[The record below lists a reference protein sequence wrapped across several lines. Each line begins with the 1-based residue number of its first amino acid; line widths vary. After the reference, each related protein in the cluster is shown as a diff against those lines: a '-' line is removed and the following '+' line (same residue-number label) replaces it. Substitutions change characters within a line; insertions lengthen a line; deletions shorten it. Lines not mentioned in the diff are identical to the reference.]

1 MFTMGGGGR
10 TSPHCVWPSPEKN
23 LHDLKHAFGDCLWAQ
38 GGVSDR
44 CLQASL
50 ALGSAPEAPDLTPS
64 ISDEA
69 LETFWSII
77 DNTDAKVILGPVVKT
92 RPELALF
99 LG

>member
-1 MFTMGGGGR
+1 MTDVCR
-10 TSPHCVWPSPEKN
+10 LRWLLVQH
-23 LHDLKHAFGDCLWAQ
+23 
-38 GGVSDR
+38 
-44 CLQASL
+44 
-50 ALGSAPEAPDLTPS
+50 PEALDLTPS